1 MSIPAYLFLTDE
13 NNSPIIGG
21 SLVSGRVGAIELKS
35 FAHHLSIPCCG
46 HTGRLTGTR
55 VHEPINIQKEF
66 DKVTPLLYRA
76 LTNNLVLKSATI
88 KMYQIMDSGME
99 HEYFNILLENV
110 KITAITPTLLLAAQR
125 ERIWKTFSYVMR
137 RLPGST
143 ATVISYTKINGMRG
157 PQRSIACQ
165 SSSLVSWTG
174 S

>member
-1 MSIPAYLFLTDE
+1 MSIPAYLFQTDE

-88 KMYQIMDSGME
+88 KMYQIVDSGME

-110 KITAITPTLLLAAQR
+110 KITAITPTLHPGGTTGTHLENIQLRYEAITWKHCDGNIIHKDR
-125 ERIWKTFSYVMR
+125 WNERA
-137 RLPGST
+137 T
-143 ATVISYTKINGMRG
+143 A
-157 PQRSIACQ
+157 
-165 SSSLVSWTG
+165 
-174 S
+174 